1 MILSHGRSIQKM
13 EISKNTSQILP
24 PEKRSH
30 IAWRIWRLPWNTLK
44 YQSIYWFERATSTHL
59 GIDKVVRKQVNSK
72 KASMKKL
79 VNNLVIINLLGIN
92 KEVNNKSGIQKV
104 TLISIKKVVNTV
116 NLVLR
121 ASTACCSLV
130 SCSSLLNSSTFLQ
143 SQSIKFPWA
152 LFNWTP
158 SVPLSQ
164 KSINHQILP
173 QSHSRQAPSWNLK
186 FLPDIQG
193 HLSRKNISPLFCVT
207 LLFAVCDV
215 FGCWFTF

>member
-44 YQSIYWFERATSTHL
+44 YQLILICESNIHTL

-79 VNNLVIINLLGIN
+79 VNNLVNINLLGIN
-92 KEVNNKSGIQKV
+92 KEVNNKSGTQKV
-104 TLISIKKVVNTV
+104 ILISIKKVVNTV

-143 SQSIKFPWA
+143 SQSIKFPWI
-152 LFNWTP
+152 LFHWTP
-158 SVPLSQ
+158 SVLLSQ
-164 KSINHQILP
+164 K
-173 QSHSRQAPSWNLK
+173 APTIKSWEKVKK
-186 FLPDIQG
+186 F
-193 HLSRKNISPLFCVT
+193 HLSHIPARPHPETLIFCPISKITCHGKRYHPCFV
-207 LLFAVCDV
+207 
-215 FGCWFTF
+215 